1 MAKYVGV
8 PTPILA
14 SSTATGPAKVVYTNS
29 GTTTAA
35 AGGKLTDT
43 GGTPNF
49 TTNVVVGDYVLVN
62 ETGIAGYPIRSWAKV
77 TAVDSD
83 SVLSI
88 SGPGASGTAGLSAS
102 GTDYAI
108 VTAANVR
115 KADLSGGGFLAN
127 VKAGDML
134 VNTTTNLNTLVT
146 KVVSDTQ
153 LEMSAPGAVV
163 TGDGFFLLSTRD
175 ECSYKVRVDNAT
187 MIRGNASDGETTIH
201 YKKLSSTN
209 QKLAL
214 TLGDTPSA
222 AFDVF
227 STKFKETAESV
238 LQSKW
243 RDVTV
248 TMPYVTSDGTQGVQ
262 WISAFTWS

>member
-1 MAKYVGV
+1 MAKYIGIQR
-8 PTPILA
+8 PILA
-14 SSTATGPAKVVYTNS
+14 GSTATGPAKVVYTNS
-29 GTTTAA
+29 GSTTAA
-35 AGGKLTDT
+35 ADGKLTDT

-62 ETGIAGYPIRSWAKV
+62 ETGIAGFPIRSWAKV

-88 SGPGASGTAGLSAS
+88 SGPGASGTSGLSAS

-108 VTAANVR
+108 VTATNVR
-115 KADLSGGGFLAN
+115 LADLSGGGFLAA
-127 VKAGDML
+127 VKPGDYL
-134 VNTTTNLNTLVT
+134 VNTTTNLNYQVAA
-146 KVVSDTQ
+146 VVSDTQ
-153 LEMSAPGAVV
+153 LELTAPGAVIV
-163 TGDGFFLLSTRD
+163 GDDFFILSDRD

-187 MIRGNASDGETTIH
+187 MMRGNAANGETTIH

-214 TLGDTPSA
+214 TLGDAPSA
-222 AFDVF
+222 DFAAFSD
-227 STKFKETAESV
+227 KFVETAETV

-243 RDVTV
+243 RDVTM
-248 TMPYVTSDGTQGVQ
+248 TMPYVTSDGTQGIQ
-262 WISAFTWS
+262 WVSALTWS